1 MKSAIATL
9 LTIVALVF
17 LGAWVRSIV
26 QGGQWGLYLLTLA
39 VIFGIGYAMSSDAE
53 KRRYYRITASW
64 LGWDK
69 PWSRSEPPGR
79 RVSDD

>member
-39 VIFGIGYAMSSDAE
+39 VIFGIGYTMSSDAE
-53 KRRYYRITASW
+53 KRR
-64 LGWDK
+64 
-69 PWSRSEPPGR
+69 
-79 RVSDD
+79 